1 MQHRHT
7 VSAVLF
13 DLDDTLFD
21 HEQAARAALA
31 SVHRSHRTFTLWPF
45 EAFTQ
50 AHARVLEEL
59 HVDVLTGARSIDDAR
74 EERFRRLFV
83 ASGASGDVDR
93 VRQTA
98 VAYREAY
105 LAVRQP
111 VDGALAVLAALKP
124 RVRIAIVTNNL
135 LDEQQAKIKLCG
147 FEPYVD
153 ALIVSEVAG
162 VSKPHPAIFTQALD
176 AVGCQACDA
185 VMVGDSWAA
194 DIEGARA
201 AGIRPIWFNRSGRPT
216 PDGSRDVCQIST
228 LSPIDAIMRAIFDAG
243 APSDRGA
250 GLRCAS
256 A

>member
-1 MQHRHT
+1 

-31 SVHRSHRTFTLWPF
+31 NVHRSHRTFTLWPF
-45 EAFTQ
+45 EAFEQ
-50 AHARVLEEL
+50 AHARTLEEL

-74 EERFRRLFV
+74 EERFRRLLV
-83 ASGASGDVDR
+83 ASGADADLDR
-93 VRQTA
+93 VRRIA
-98 VAYREAY
+98 AAYREAY
-105 LAVRQP
+105 LAARRP

-124 RVRIAIVTNNL
+124 RVRMAIVTNNL
-135 LDEQQAKIKLCG
+135 LDEQQAKLTRCG
-147 FEPYVD
+147 FDPYVD
-153 ALIVSEVAG
+153 ALVASEVAG
-162 VSKPHPAIFTQALD
+162 VSKPHPAIFRQALE

-194 DIEGARA
+194 DVEGARA
-201 AGIRPIWFNRSGRPT
+201 AGIRPIWFNRSGRPS
-216 PDGSRDVCQIST
+216 PDRSLGVREVST
-228 LSPIDAIMRAIFDAG
+228 LSPVDAIMRAIFDDD